1 MISLCIER
9 MTLSLSATFAT
20 RGNSSQK
27 CMPGTF
33 VRMGSNSPRISSGAS
48 GFGSKVSCCGGPPP
62 RKRIIQDLARPK
74 EPDSFESWLA
84 NRSPKETPRHP
95 SPPNRNHSRRLRDIP
110 DCRKDITK
118 KRLNRQ
124 LVSYNLELI
133 TKCCCK
139 VGTDARKVTVSNH
152 PNEPPEYRKVLTRSS
167 GNLPPDQ
174 PRNCPS

>member
-1 MISLCIER
+1 MAWLLLSLCIER

-20 RGNSSQK
+20 RGKSSQK
-27 CMPGTF
+27 CIPGTL

-95 SPPNRNHSRRLRDIP
+95 SPPNRNHSRRLMDIP
-110 DCRKDITK
+110 LCCKVITK
-118 KRLNRQ
+118 DRLNWS
-124 LVSYNLELI
+124 LVFYNLELI
-133 TKCCCK
+133 TKCCFEIYPRGFLK
-139 VGTDARKVTVSNH
+139 MDLSEGD
-152 PNEPPEYRKVLTRSS
+152 VLAQTSS
-167 GNLPPDQ
+167 WSGLISGSTG
-174 PRNCPS
+174 C